1 MATWTEVTNA
11 APELAAAVQERFDAH
26 IHKTLA
32 TLRAD
37 GSPRISGIE
46 ASFRDGEV
54 WLGMM
59 PDSRKARD
67 LQRDPRFALHSATV
81 DPKMADGDAKLVGR
95 AVEVT
100 DQGTIDW
107 FAGQAGKEGQEGK
120 EGEEKGDARPEPFH
134 LFRVDVEEIVLTTL
148 GGDPPDRLV
157 IETWRE
163 GRGVSR
169 VERK

>member
-1 MATWTEVTNA
+1 VATWNEVTKA
-11 APELAAAVQERFDAH
+11 APELAAAVQRRFDAH

-81 DPKMADGDAKLVGR
+81 DPKMADGDAKLAGR
-95 AVEVT
+95 AIEII

-107 FAGQAGKEGQEGK
+107 FAGL
-120 EGEEKGDARPEPFH
+120 EGEEKGEAPPEPFH
-134 LFRVDVEEIVLTTL
+134 LFRVEVEEIVLTTL
-148 GGDPPDRLV
+148 GGDPPDHLV

-163 GRGVSR
+163 RRGVSR
-169 VERK
+169 VERR

>member
-1 MATWTEVTNA
+1 VATWNEVTKA
-11 APELAAAVQERFDAH
+11 APELAAAVQQRFDAN

-59 PDSRKARD
+59 PDSRKALD

-81 DPKMADGDAKLVGR
+81 DPKMAGGDAKLAGR
-95 AVEVT
+95 AIEIT
-100 DQGTIDW
+100 DQTTIDW
-107 FAGQAGKEGQEGK
+107 FAGQ
-120 EGEEKGDARPEPFH
+120 EGEEKGEAPPEPFH

-148 GGDPPDRLV
+148 GGDPPDHLV
-157 IETWRE
+157 IETWRDR
-163 GRGVSR
+163 RGVSR
-169 VERK
+169 VERR

>member
-1 MATWTEVTNA
+1 VEKA
-11 APELAAAVQERFDAH
+11 APELAAAVQRSFDAH

-37 GSPRISGIE
+37 GSPRISGQE
-46 ASFRDGEV
+46 LSFRDGNV

-67 LQRDPRFALHSATV
+67 LQRDPRLAVHIATV
-81 DPKMADGDAKLVGR
+81 DSTMAGGDAKLAGR

-100 DQGTIDW
+100 DRETFEW
-107 FAGQAGKEGQEGK
+107 FVGQERD
-120 EGEEKGDARPEPFH
+120 EKGQEPPQSFH
-134 LFRVDVEEIVLTTL
+134 LFRVDVDEIVLTTL

-157 IETWRE
+157 IEAWRE
-163 GRGVSR
+163 HRGTSR
-169 VERK
+169 VERR

>member
-1 MATWTEVTNA
+1 MATWNEVTKA
-11 APELAAAVQERFDAH
+11 APELAAAVQGRFDAH

-32 TLRAD
+32 TLKAD

-81 DPKMADGDAKLVGR
+81 DPKMADGDAKLAGR
-95 AVEVT
+95 AIEVT

-107 FAGQAGKEGQEGK
+107 FAGQ
-120 EGEEKGDARPEPFH
+120 EGEEKGEAPPEPFH
-134 LFRVDVEEIVLTTL
+134 LFRVEVEEIVLTTL
-148 GGDPPDRLV
+148 GGDPPDHLV

-163 GRGVSR
+163 RRGVSR
-169 VERK
+169 VERR

>member
-1 MATWTEVTNA
+1 MAGWDEVTKA
-11 APELAAAVQERFDAH
+11 APDLADAVRRRFDAFK
-26 IHKTLA
+26 HKTLA

-46 ASFRDGEV
+46 ASFRDGEL

-81 DPKMADGDAKLVGR
+81 DPEMTDGDAKISGR

-100 DQGTIDW
+100 DPSTFDW
-107 FAGQAGKEGQEGK
+107 FMGQER
-120 EGEEKGDARPEPFH
+120 EEKGEAPPLPFH
-134 LFRVDVEEIVLTTL
+134 HFRADVEEIVLTTI
-148 GGDPPDRLV
+148 GDPPDHLV

-163 GRGVSR
+163 RRGVSR
-169 VERK
+169 VERR

>member
-1 MATWTEVTNA
+1 MATWNEVTKA
-11 APELAAAVQERFDAH
+11 APELAAAVQGRFDAH

-81 DPKMADGDAKLVGR
+81 DPKMADGDAKLAGR
-95 AVEVT
+95 AIEIT
-100 DQGTIDW
+100 DQSTIDW
-107 FAGQAGKEGQEGK
+107 FAGQ
-120 EGEEKGDARPEPFH
+120 EGEEKGEAPEPFH

-148 GGDPPDRLV
+148 GGDPPDHLV

-163 GRGVSR
+163 RRGVSR
-169 VERK
+169 VERR

>member
-11 APELAAAVQERFDAH
+11 APELAAAVQGRFDAH

-37 GSPRISGIE
+37 GSPRISGVE
-46 ASFRDGEV
+46 ASFRDDQV

-81 DPKMADGDAKLVGR
+81 DPKMADGDAKLAGR
-95 AVEVT
+95 AIEIT

-107 FAGQAGKEGQEGK
+107 FAGQ
-120 EGEEKGDARPEPFH
+120 EGEEKGEAPPEPFH

-148 GGDPPDRLV
+148 GGDPPDHLV

-163 GRGVSR
+163 RRGVSR
-169 VERK
+169 VERR

>member
-1 MATWTEVTNA
+1 MGTWDEVRRA
-11 APELAAAVQERFDAH
+11 APELSEAVQRRFDAH
-26 IHKTLA
+26 RHKTLA

-37 GSPRISGIE
+37 GSPRISGVE

-67 LQRDPRFALHSATV
+67 LQRDPRFALHSATA
-81 DPKMADGDAKLVGR
+81 DPEMADGDAKLAGR

-100 DQGTIDW
+100 DRATFDW
-107 FAGQAGKEGQEGK
+107 FIGNEKEDK
-120 EGEEKGDARPEPFH
+120 GEEPPEPFH
-134 LFRVDVEEIVLTTL
+134 LFRVDVDEIVLTTL
-148 GGDPPDRLV
+148 GGDPPDHLV

-163 GRGVSR
+163 RRGVSR
-169 VERK
+169 VERR

>member
-1 MATWTEVTNA
+1 VATWGEVTAA
-11 APELAAAVQERFDAH
+11 APELAGAVQRSFDGH

-46 ASFRDGEV
+46 ASFREGNL

-81 DPKMADGDAKLVGR
+81 DPELAGGDAKVGGR

-100 DQGTIDW
+100 DRATFEW
-107 FAGQAGKEGQEGK
+107 FV
-120 EGEEKGDARPEPFH
+120 GEEREAKGEAPPEPFH
-134 LFRVDVEEIVLTTL
+134 LFRCDIDEVVLITL
-148 GGDPPDRLV
+148 AGDPPDRLV

-163 GRGVSR
+163 DRGVHR
-169 VERK
+169 VERR

>member
-1 MATWTEVTNA
+1 MATWNEVTNA
-11 APELAAAVQERFDAH
+11 APELAAAVQGRFDAH

-37 GSPRISGIE
+37 GSPRISGVE

-59 PDSRKARD
+59 PDSRKAGD

-81 DPKMADGDAKLVGR
+81 DPKMADGDAKLAGR
-95 AVEVT
+95 AIEIT
-100 DQGTIDW
+100 DQGTIGW
-107 FAGQAGKEGQEGK
+107 FAGQ
-120 EGEEKGDARPEPFH
+120 EGEEKGEAPPEPFH

-148 GGDPPDRLV
+148 GGDPPDHLV

-163 GRGVSR
+163 RRGVSR
-169 VERK
+169 VERR

>member
-1 MATWTEVTNA
+1 MATWNEVTKA
-11 APELAAAVQERFDAH
+11 APELAVAVQGRFDAH

-37 GSPRISGIE
+37 GSPRISGLE
-46 ASFRDGEV
+46 ASFRNGEV

-81 DPKMADGDAKLVGR
+81 DPKMADGDAKLAGR
-95 AVEVT
+95 AIEIT
-100 DQGTIDW
+100 DQATIDW
-107 FAGQAGKEGQEGK
+107 FAEQ
-120 EGEEKGDARPEPFH
+120 EGEEKGEAPPEPFH

-148 GGDPPDRLV
+148 GGDPPDHLV

-163 GRGVSR
+163 RRGVRR
-169 VERK
+169 VERR